1 MNIKSKLEKWAG
13 LQTLGDD
20 DRGQPGEV
28 KLAYKPGSV
37 QGIPL
42 GSHSSGP
49 TVTRRLK
56 RPTREQ
62 REPRYRSPIW
72 PCSGWGLAC
81 RSCCQARG
89 GLLPHRFTIAG
100 PAFGT

>member
-1 MNIKSKLEKWAG
+1 MSEKDD
-13 LQTLGDD
+13 TLGAF
-20 DRGQPGEV
+20 GSTAGGV
-28 KLAYKPGSV
+28 KLTYKPGSV
-37 QGIPL
+37 QGKDPL
-42 GSHSSGP
+42 GNHSSGP
-49 TVTRRLK
+49 TVARRLK

-81 RSCCQARG
+81 RPCCQVRG

-100 PAFGT
+100 PASGT